1 MRFVIF
7 RKADAETEAEQG
19 PGNGGNP
26 AEMEALIAQMM
37 AYNEEMA
44 KAGVM
49 IGGDGLMPSRRGA
62 RVKFSGGKPTV
73 IDGPFAEAK
82 ELVAGYTLIQCAS
95 REEAIEWLK
104 KWPPLDGHGNVELE
118 LRQIYEAEDFG
129 DAFTPELRE
138 QSDRVGALEKQNL
151 TR

>member
-7 RKADAETEAEQG
+7 RKADAETEAEVV
-19 PGNGGNP
+19 PGGGGN
-26 AEMEALIAQMM
+26 AAHMEALIGQMM

-44 KAGVM
+44 KAGVLV
-49 IGGDGLMPSRRGA
+49 GGDGLMPSSRGLK
-62 RVKFSGGKPTV
+62 VKFTGGKPTV

-82 ELVAGYTLIQCAS
+82 ELVAGYTLIEVKS

-104 KWPPLDGHGNVELE
+104 KWPPLDAHGNVELE

-129 DAFTPELRE
+129 DAFTPELQAQNE
-138 QSDRVGALEKQNL
+138 RVRQLEEKN
-151 TR
+151 R

>member
-1 MRFVIF
+1 MRFVVF

-19 PGNGGNP
+19 PAVNVD
-26 AEMEALIAQMM
+26 EALIAQMM
-37 AYNEEMA
+37 AYNEELA
-44 KAGVM
+44 KAGVLL
-49 IGGDGLMPSRRGA
+49 GGDGLMPSRRG
-62 RVKFSGGKPTV
+62 VKIKFNGGKPTV

-118 LRQIYEAEDFG
+118 LRQVYEAEDFG
-129 DAFTPELRE
+129 PSFTPELRE
-138 QSDRVGALEKQNL
+138 QNERVRQLEGKN
-151 TR
+151 R

>member
-1 MRFVIF
+1 MRFVVF

-19 PGNGGNP
+19 PAVNVD
-26 AEMEALIAQMM
+26 EALIAQMM
-37 AYNEEMA
+37 AYNEELA
-44 KAGVM
+44 KAGVLL
-49 IGGDGLMPSRRGA
+49 GGDGLMPSRRGVK
-62 RVKFSGGKPTV
+62 VKFAGGRPTV

-118 LRQIYEAEDFG
+118 LRQIYEADDFG
-129 DAFTPELRE
+129 EAFTPELRQQNE
-138 QSDRVGALEKQNL
+138 RVRQLEESN
-151 TR
+151 R

>member
-19 PGNGGNP
+19 PAVGGGG
-26 AEMEALIAQMM
+26 EDMQALIAQMM

-44 KAGVM
+44 KAGVL
-49 IGGDGLMPSRRGA
+49 IGGDGLMPSSRGLK
-62 RVKFSGGKPTV
+62 VKFNGGKPTV

-82 ELVAGYTLIQCAS
+82 ELVAGYTLIQVNS

-104 KWPPLDGHGNVELE
+104 KWPPLDAHGNVELE

-129 DAFTPELRE
+129 DAFTPELQAQNE
-138 QSDRVGALEKQNL
+138 RVRSLEGKN
-151 TR
+151 R

>member
-1 MRFVIF
+1 MRFMII
-7 RKADAETEAEQG
+7 RKADVETEAESG
-19 PGNGGNP
+19 PGDG
-26 AEMEALIAQMM
+26 ASEALIAQMM

-49 IGGDGLMPSRRGA
+49 IGGDGLMPSSRGA
-62 RVKFSGGKPTV
+62 RIKFSSGKPTV

-82 ELVAGYTLIQCAS
+82 ELVAGYTLIRVAS
-95 REEAIEWLK
+95 REEALEWVK

-129 DAFTPELRE
+129 DAFTPELQE
-138 QSDRVGALEKQNL
+138 QSERVGALQEKNL
-151 TR
+151 RS

>member
-19 PGNGGNP
+19 PGGEHP
-26 AEMEALIAQMM
+26 ANEALIAQMM

-44 KAGVM
+44 KAGVL
-49 IGGDGLMPSRRGA
+49 IGGDGLMPSSRGLK
-62 RVKFSGGKPTV
+62 VKFSGGKPKV
-73 IDGPFAEAK
+73 IDGPFTEAK
-82 ELVAGYTLIQCAS
+82 ELVAGYTLIQVNS

-129 DAFTPELRE
+129 EAFTPELQA
-138 QSDRVGALEKQNL
+138 QSDRVRTLEEKN
-151 TR
+151 R